1 MTTQSLAGKTAVV
14 TGATS
19 GIGAVVARELAA
31 RGARLLIVARD
42 PQRAQATLAAL
53 PASPARAHA
62 AHIADLS
69 SLSDVKRV
77 AAEIADQEAAIDILI
92 NNAGGVFPTRQV
104 TADGLEQTFALNHMS
119 YFILTLG
126 LLDRI
131 KAAPQGRV
139 VSTASRMHASYSLDF
154 SDLQLAK
161 RYNSYVAYGRS
172 KLCNILWTREL
183 ARRFEGSGVTAN
195 CLHPGFVATRFGDR
209 SGGLMQAIMPL
220 AKLMAISPQKGAE
233 TIVHLASSPEVAAI
247 TGQYF
252 YKCKP
257 IEASPEA
264 RDDGVAAWLWARSAK
279 LAEAVEPAVA

>member
-172 KLCNILWTREL
+172 KLCNILFSRAL
-183 ARRFEGSGVTAN
+183 ARRLAGTSVTSNA
-195 CLHPGFVATRFGDR
+195 LHPGFVATAFGGQDR
-209 SGGLMQAIMPL
+209 TPMGIVFNWMKVL
-220 AKLMAISPQKGAE
+220 AISPADGAL
-233 TIVHLASSPEVAAI
+233 TTLHAATSDEGGTL
-247 TGQYF
+247 TGAYF
-252 YKCKP
+252 VKSRP
-257 IEASPEA
+257 AEPSRAA
-264 RDDGVAAWLWARSAK
+264 RNDENGERLWAVSAA
-279 LAEAVEPAVA
+279 LAE

>member
-1 MTTQSLAGKTAVV
+1 MTTQSLAGRTAVV

-42 PQRAQATLAAL
+42 PRRAQATLAAL

-161 RYNSYVAYGRS
+161 RYNSYLAYGRS
-172 KLCNILWTREL
+172 KLCNILFSRAL
-183 ARRFEGSGVTAN
+183 ARRLAGTSVTSNA
-195 CLHPGFVATRFGDR
+195 LHPGFVATAFGDQDR
-209 SGGLMQAIMPL
+209 TPMGIVFNWMKVL
-220 AKLMAISPQKGAE
+220 AISPADGAL
-233 TIVHLASSPEVAAI
+233 TTLHAATSDEGGTL
-247 TGQYF
+247 TGAYF
-252 YKCKP
+252 VKSRP
-257 IEASPEA
+257 AEPSRAA
-264 RDDGVAAWLWARSAK
+264 RNDEDGERLWAVSAA
-279 LAEAVEPAVA
+279 LAE